1 MVRTA
6 ASGLSQMSR
15 YCGSEGGAAPDF
27 EGVREM
33 ASMEGVVWD
42 GRLWK
47 LVPGISRMGLFG
59 LMGF

>member
-27 EGVREM
+27 GGVRDM
-33 ASMEGVVWD
+33 GGMEGVVWD

-47 LVPGISRMGLFG
+47 LVPGIIED
-59 LMGF
+59 GFVWVDGI